1 MSKNISVYGIFRNR
15 QHLSEGLSLIRS
27 YGFRPEDV
35 SILGQENIG
44 TKDMAVGNA
53 TKAPEGAVTGGAV
66 GAATGGV
73 LGWLVGIGAL
83 AIPGVGPLIAAGPIL
98 AALAGTGAGIA
109 VGSLTGALVGS
120 GIPEYEAKR
129 YEGRISEGGILLS
142 IHSDNKEWA
151 DRAKTALEEVGAEDI
166 SSSAEEKAEYAISE
180 KPLPRGSV

>member
-1 MSKNISVYGIFRNR
+1 MSKNISVYGIFKDRH
-15 QHLSEGLSLIRS
+15 HLSEGLSLIRS

-35 SILGQENIG
+35 SILAQENLG
-44 TKDMAVGNA
+44 TKDLAVGKA

-98 AALAGTGAGIA
+98 AALAGTGAGMA
-109 VGSLTGALVGS
+109 VGSLTGGLVGS

-129 YEGRISEGGILLS
+129 YEGRISEGGILIS
-142 IHSDNKEWA
+142 IHSDNKEWS
-151 DRAKTALEEVGAEDI
+151 DRAKSALEEAGAEDI
-166 SSSAEEKAEYAISE
+166 SATSEEKAEFAVTE